1 MHTYAESKRPRTQNL
16 TDSGLTLFGGNSKRN
31 EQVVRPV
38 KSNPERVCTQCN
50 STCRLPVSACLLNR
64 SAVADG
70 YVPALYTSE
79 PARASKRARKQE
91 REREGE
97 GERES
102 TMVVLYS
109 CFGAKNNSDT
119 VRPRS
124 GRRDTYTCSTDLT
137 PTQQTPIL

>member
-91 REREGE
+91 RERGR
-97 GERES
+97 GRGRERERAQWS
-102 TMVVLYS
+102 YCTPVS
-109 CFGAKNNSDT
+109 EPRITAT
-119 VRPRS
+119 RS
-124 GRRDTYTCSTDLT
+124 GPGQVAEIPT
-137 PTQQTPIL
+137 PVART